1 MKNKLSF
8 LLALVALLMMS
19 GQTWSE
25 VTMTFKYV
33 NTHNELITDAGN
45 SWNSPVTVY
54 SQGESVATVNAINDD
69 SWNFTGTWSMT
80 FDDALAGKTVS
91 YETSYGQLGTF
102 TVTEGETLSATLV
115 TLTITVKDTEG
126 QPVSG
131 AYVSL
136 YYPNGNSTGIYTNSD
151 GQIIKYFAAGTGYSW
166 KWGDQSGTFDLT
178 DDYALNITKQAA
190 TSFSL
195 SVKGRYGDYPVST
208 GSWSVYK
215 YGDTENEVA
224 NLYSG
229 NSTKLDAGDYWVK
242 DEMGMFSDKFT
253 LSADMVYWVEYH
265 KVTFKSMTGS
275 KPNTNQRVQV
285 YFDPDSWNYKSAT
298 TNADGEATMYLRAG
312 VYTYK
317 LMNTS
322 TEFTVGNADQTVA
335 INTSSMTF
343 TLDWDATAAEAK
355 NQNFRWAKDDGNSYD
370 NVVYPEDGKI
380 VISPVM
386 PGSYRLTING
396 MNTIEVNV
404 AEGENA
410 QTVKLYALQ
419 FTTNI
424 ETTNQVYVNNANDNS
439 TRMDFNRKYYLLTGD
454 YSYGL
459 TYYGQPIGTV
469 GLTQNT
475 DIPINYGTL
484 TVTVSDSKGIV
495 AGQQV
500 SFGGN
505 YAETDENGQVKF
517 TRMVGEYDLRVPDCY
532 VEQTYDLKAGD
543 NTAALTIP
551 DEVTFNVLH
560 MGEPLN
566 SNGLWIELA
575 DDNTISY
582 RAIVKEGVAKVRLEP
597 GKAYI
602 VGGYHGKAV
611 ITEGCTVSMAKL
623 NVTCDGMGIALPME
637 NWDATSTYFVLVG
650 SVVRLAAIPVSGI
663 GFQKWDIN
671 GAEYTEGMIDLTIK
685 DVETTAK
692 AVFGGTTPTY
702 ISKMHT
708 NASFRSDDSFIYLPD
723 DVEGT
728 VSIFSMDGKQ
738 MKSIGVTGKQVG
750 IYDLPAG
757 AYIVTLN
764 TASGETQVARFLKQ

>member
-1 MKNKLSF
+1 MKKLSF
-8 LLALVALLMMS
+8 LFALVAMLMLPTKM
-19 GQTWSE
+19 WSE
-25 VTMTFKYV
+25 VKMTFKYV
-33 NTHNELITDAGN
+33 NTNNELIKNAAGQ
-45 SWNSPVTVY
+45 WDTPVTVY
-54 SQGESVATVNAINDD
+54 SQGESVASVSGITDEQT
-69 SWNFTGTWSMT
+69 WEFTGTWSMT

-91 YETSYGQLGTF
+91 YETKFGQRGTF
-102 TVTEGETLSATLV
+102 TVTDGETLSATLV

-126 QPVSG
+126 QPVSDT
-131 AYVSL
+131 YVKL

-166 KWGDQSGTFDLT
+166 SWGEQSGTFDLT

-208 GSWSVYK
+208 GSWYVYK
-215 YGDTENEVA
+215 YGDTENTVA
-224 NLYSG
+224 DLYNG

-242 DEMGMFSDKFT
+242 DEMGMFSDRIT

-275 KPNTNQRVQV
+275 KPNTDQRIQV
-285 YFDPDSWNYKSAT
+285 YFDRDAWSNKSAT

-312 VYTYK
+312 VYTYRH
-317 LMNTS
+317 MDTY

-335 INTSSMTF
+335 INTSSITF
-343 TLDWDATAAEAK
+343 TIDCDATAEELQ
-355 NQNFRWAKDDGNSYD
+355 NQNFSWGKSDTSYGNS
-370 NVVYPEDGKI
+370 VYPENGKI

-386 PGSYRLTING
+386 PGSYKLTINN
-396 MNTIEVNV
+396 MNTIDVNV

-410 QTVKLYALQ
+410 QTIKLYALQ

-424 ETTNQVYVNNANDNS
+424 ETTNQVYVNEGAL
-439 TRMDFNRKYYLLTGD
+439 RMDFGKKYYLMSGD
-454 YSYGL
+454 YTYGL
-459 TYYGQPIGTV
+459 TYYEQPIATV
-469 GLTQNT
+469 SLTQNT

-484 TVTVSDSKGIV
+484 TVTVSDSKGVV

-505 YAETDENGQVKF
+505 YADTDENGQVKF
-517 TRMVGEYDLRVPDCY
+517 TKMVGEYELGVPNCY
-532 VEQTYDLKAGD
+532 VEQTFDLKAGD
-543 NTAALTIP
+543 NVAALTIP
-551 DEVTFNVLH
+551 DEVTFNMLH

-566 SNGLWIELA
+566 SNGLWIYQA
-575 DDNTISY
+575 DDQTISY
-582 RAIVKEGVAKVRLEP
+582 RAIVKEGVAKVRLDPSKTYE
-597 GKAYI
+597 
-602 VGGYHGKAV
+602 VGAYHGKTA
-611 ITEGCTVSMAKL
+611 ITEGCTVSLGKI

-663 GFQKWDIN
+663 GFQKWVIN

-692 AVFGGTTPTY
+692 AVFGGTAPTY
-702 ISKMHT
+702 VSQYQT
-708 NASFRSDDSFIYLPD
+708 NASFSSDDSFIYLPD
-723 DVEGT
+723 NVEGT
-728 VSIFSMDGKQ
+728 ISIFSMDGKQ
-738 MKSIGVTGKQVG
+738 MKSIGVAGKQVG

-764 TASGETQVARFLKQ
+764 TNDGETKVARFLKQ

>member
-1 MKNKLSF
+1 MKKLSILF
-8 LLALVALLMMS
+8 ALAAMLMLP
-19 GQTWSE
+19 TKLWSE

-33 NTHNELITDAGN
+33 NTSNELITDAG
-45 SWNSPVTVY
+45 SSYNSPISVY
-54 SQGESVATVNAINDD
+54 SQGVSVATVNGIRDD

-80 FDDALAGKTVS
+80 FDDALAGKVVS
-91 YETSYGQLGTF
+91 YETSYGQRGTF
-102 TVTEGETLSATLV
+102 TVTEGETLTATLV
-115 TLTITVKDTEG
+115 TLTVTVKDTEG
-126 QPVSG
+126 QPVSD
-131 AYVSL
+131 AYVRI
-136 YYPNGNSTGIYTNSD
+136 YAPNGNSNSYYTNSD
-151 GQIIKYFAAGTGYSW
+151 GQFTTYFAASTGYSW
-166 KWGDQSGTFDLT
+166 SWGEQSGTFDMT
-178 DDYALNITKQAA
+178 ADYALNITKQAA

-208 GSWSVYK
+208 GSWYVYK
-215 YGDTENEVA
+215 YGDTENTVA

-229 NSTKLDAGDYWVK
+229 NSVKLDAGDYWVK
-242 DEMGMFSDKFT
+242 DEMGMFSDRIT

-275 KPNTNQRVQV
+275 KPNTDQRIQV
-285 YFDPDSWNYKSAT
+285 YFDRDAWSNKSAT

-312 VYTYK
+312 VYTYRH
-317 LMNTS
+317 MDTY

-335 INTSSMTF
+335 INTSSITF

-370 NVVYPEDGKI
+370 NNVYPEDGKI

-386 PGSYRLTING
+386 PGNYKLTINNA
-396 MNTIEVNV
+396 NTVNVTV

-410 QTVKLYALQ
+410 QTIKLYALQ

-424 ETTNQVYVNNANDNS
+424 ETTNQVYVNDGVF
-439 TRMDFNRKYYLLTGD
+439 RMDFNKKYYLQTGD
-454 YSYGL
+454 YAYGL
-459 TYYGQPIGTV
+459 NYYGQPIGTV
-469 GLTQNT
+469 SLTQNT

-484 TVTVSDSKGIV
+484 TVTVRDGQGVV
-495 AGQQV
+495 AGEQV

-505 YAETDENGQVKF
+505 YGETDENGQVKF
-517 TRMVGEYDLRVPDCY
+517 TRMVGEYELRVPYCY
-532 VEQTYDLKAGD
+532 VTQTFDLKAGD
-543 NTAALTIP
+543 NATTVTIP
-551 DEVTFNVLH
+551 NQVTFNMLR

-566 SNGLWIELA
+566 SNGMWIEQA

-582 RAIVKEGVAKVRLEP
+582 QAVVKEGVAKVRLDP
-597 GKAYI
+597 TKTYI
-602 VGGYHGKAV
+602 IGAYHGKTA
-611 ITEGCTVSMAKL
+611 ITEGCTISLGKI

-637 NWDATSTYFVLVG
+637 NWDATSTYYVLVG

-663 GFQKWDIN
+663 GFQKWVIN

-692 AVFGGTTPTY
+692 AVFGGTAPTY
-702 ISKMHT
+702 ISQKQT

-738 MKSIGVTGKQVG
+738 MKSLGVAGKQVG

-764 TASGETQVARFLKQ
+764 TNDGETKVARFLKQ